1 MAKSR
6 ITKRGTIRSL
16 VRARPKAKP
25 LMWRKQKALAQL
37 QNRRQWM
44 RQFDPTETTAMEIL
58 LENGNYLV
66 DETRVD
72 LNANV
77 PNETSTFIIAEHI
90 I

>member
-44 RQFDPTETTAMEIL
+44 RNFDPTETLAVEIA

-66 DETRVD
+66 DESRVD
-72 LNANV
+72 LNANT
-77 PNETSTFIIAEHI
+77 PDETSTFIIAE
-90 I
+90 

>member
-16 VRARPKAKP
+16 VRARPKGKP

-44 RQFDPTETTAMEIL
+44 RDFDPEVTIAIEIQ

-66 DETRVD
+66 DESRID
-72 LNANV
+72 PNATT
-77 PNETSTFIIAEHI
+77 PDETSTFIIAE
-90 I
+90 